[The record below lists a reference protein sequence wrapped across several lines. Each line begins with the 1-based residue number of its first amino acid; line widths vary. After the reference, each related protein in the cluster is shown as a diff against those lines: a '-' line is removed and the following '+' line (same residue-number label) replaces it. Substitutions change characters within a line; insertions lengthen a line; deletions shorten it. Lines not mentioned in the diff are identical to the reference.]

1 MRPESKA
8 IRIQTERSN
17 EGEHSTPI
25 FLTSSFVF
33 DNAEEMRAA
42 FADEKDVNIYSRFS
56 NPNVTEF
63 EQKLAALEET
73 EDCFATA
80 SGMSAITASFL
91 AFLKAGDHLLACS
104 SIFGST
110 HTVITKYLTRW
121 GIEYSYADIN
131 KPETWDAL
139 IRPNTKMIF
148 AETPTNPGLDLV
160 DLEWLGQLARK
171 HKVILNIDNCFATPA
186 LQQPA
191 KFGADIVTH
200 SATKF
205 IDGQGRVMGGAV
217 CGRKDLVKEVYLFC
231 RATGPSLSPFNA
243 WVLSKSLET
252 LHLRMER
259 HSENALKLAGLLEHH
274 PSVKSVKYPW
284 LLSHPQYEIARKQMK
299 GGGGVV
305 TFELKGGL
313 EQGRRFLDA
322 IKMCSLTANLGDT
335 RTTVTHP
342 ASTTHAKL
350 TEAERLST
358 GITPGIVRI
367 SVGLEH
373 ITDIVADLEQ
383 ALEHSK

>member
-8 IRIQTERSN
+8 IRIQNERTG
-17 EGEHSTPI
+17 EKEHSTPL

-121 GIEYSYADIN
+121 GIEYTYADIN
-131 KPETWDAL
+131 KPETWEAL

-171 HKVILNIDNCFATPA
+171 HKIILNIDNCFATPA

-191 KFGADIVTH
+191 KYGADIVTH

-252 LHLRMER
+252 LHVRMER

-299 GGGGVV
+299 AGGGVV

-358 GITPGIVRI
+358 GITPGLVRI

-373 ITDIVADLEQ
+373 ITDIVSDLEQ
-383 ALEHSK
+383 ALELSK

>member
-8 IRIQTERSN
+8 IRIQNERTG
-17 EGEHSTPI
+17 EKEHSTPL

-121 GIEYSYADIN
+121 GIEYTYADIN
-131 KPETWDAL
+131 KPETWEAL
-139 IRPNTKMIF
+139 ILPNTKMIF

-171 HKVILNIDNCFATPA
+171 HKIILNIDNCFATPA

-191 KFGADIVTH
+191 KYGADIVTH

-299 GGGGVV
+299 AGGGVV

-358 GITPGIVRI
+358 GITPGLVRI

-373 ITDIVADLEQ
+373 ITDIVSDLEQ
-383 ALEHSK
+383 ALELSK

>member
-1 MRPESKA
+1 MKPESKA
-8 IRIQTERSN
+8 IRIQNERTG
-17 EGEHSTPI
+17 EKEHSTPL

-131 KPETWDAL
+131 QPETWEAL

-171 HKVILNIDNCFATPA
+171 HKVLLNIDNCFATPA

-299 GGGGVV
+299 AGGGVV

-358 GITPGIVRI
+358 GITPGLVRI

-383 ALEHSK
+383 ALEQSK